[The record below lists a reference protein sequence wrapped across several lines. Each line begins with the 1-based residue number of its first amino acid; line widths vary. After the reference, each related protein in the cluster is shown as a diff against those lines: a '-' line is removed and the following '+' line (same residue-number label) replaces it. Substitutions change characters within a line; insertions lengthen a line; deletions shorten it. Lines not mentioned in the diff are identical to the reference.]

1 MARIVIVGGGFAGLF
16 TALNLEQYSFKG
28 ERPEVLLVDRTER
41 FVFAPL
47 LYELISGELKTWEV
61 APRFE
66 DLLEGTTIRFRQGD
80 VTGIDLENGKVQ
92 FAEGVAEP
100 YDQLVIAA
108 GGSTPVEI
116 VPGAREHALPFR
128 TLEDAQQLIARLKS
142 CFDAGAD
149 PVRVVLVGAGSSGVE
164 LACKL
169 ADTLQTKGN
178 IALFDR
184 EKEILAEV
192 EPQTRKLAQ
201 AELEKRAVRLSL
213 STKILAVTEKG
224 LGIESPD
231 RGTEFIPADVV
242 LWTVG
247 TTVPKLVKALDVPK
261 TAGGKIKIL
270 PTLQIE
276 DHPQIFALG
285 DLADSID
292 AQGKAVG
299 ASAQVAFQQSEYCAW
314 NIWAQ
319 HSGRSLLDFRYTSLG
334 QLLGLGINSGVASL
348 FGVSVGGTPAY
359 LLRRRIYLYRMP
371 TAEHRLKVALNWASQ
386 PLLGWLER

>member
-66 DLLEGTTIRFRQGD
+66 DLLEGTAIRFRQGD

-128 TLEDAQQLIARLKS
+128 TLEDAQQLISRLKS

-213 STKILAVTEKG
+213 STRILAVTEKG
-224 LGIESPD
+224 LEIESPD

-247 TTVPKLVKALDVPK
+247 TTVPKLVKSLDVPK
-261 TAGGKIKIL
+261 AAGGKIKIL

-348 FGVSVGGTPAY
+348 FGVAVGGTPAY
-359 LLRRRIYLYRMP
+359 LLRRLIYLYRMP